1 MDKVS
6 TKGKLT
12 ISQLKKGEK
21 GIIKNID
28 IENIPLKLIELGCFV
43 GSEVEVIQKASFG
56 DPIYVNM
63 NNSYLSIRKE
73 MASLIEIEKLQ

>member
-1 MDKVS
+1 MNEVS
-6 TKGKLT
+6 TKDKLT
-12 ISQLKKGEK
+12 ISHLKKGEK

-43 GSEVEVIQKASFG
+43 GSEVEVIQRASFG

-73 MASLIEIEKLQ
+73 MASLIEIEKI

>member
-6 TKGKLT
+6 TKDKLT
-12 ISQLKKGEK
+12 ISHLKKGEK

-73 MASLIEIEKLQ
+73 MASLIEIEKI

>member
-1 MDKVS
+1 MNEVS
-6 TKGKLT
+6 TKDKLT
-12 ISQLKKGEK
+12 ISHLKKGEK

-43 GSEVEVIQKASFG
+43 GSEVEVIQRASFG

-73 MASLIEIEKLQ
+73 MAALIEIEKI